1 MNLLRMNALLIANRE
16 STAPFSMHNWTWGL
30 FAEQEHVSC
39 NTPACLMGNYAARTD
54 LQDTF
59 FISARGNL
67 ELRSRP
73 HRALTDYW
81 DVSFALRQH
90 FDLTDEE
97 VNDLFNGNGCDG
109 AQEDRAKAIA
119 YVEAFIA
126 RKLSERPAPDDEEDE
141 EEEEIEEEEISA

>member
-30 FAEQEHVSC
+30 FGGEQISC
-39 NTPACLMGNYAARTD
+39 NTPACLMGNYAARPD

-59 FISARGNL
+59 FISDFGNL
-67 ELRSRP
+67 ELCSNP
-73 HRALTDYW
+73 GRALYDFY
-81 DVSFALRQH
+81 DVTTALETH

-97 VNDLFNGNGCDG
+97 VGELFNGDGCDG
-109 AQEDRAKAIA
+109 ARQDRGKAIA

-141 EEEEIEEEEISA
+141 EEDEIEAESQAA